1 MLEGTTAWGIA
12 TRTSN
17 MDMVT
22 TEMNS
27 ERTTIA
33 VKSVKTEKN
42 RIDSTFCGLLAWHS
56 KPQNHP
62 KSVCTLTRSLAQRY
76 KSMS

>member
-1 MLEGTTAWGIA
+1 MHTRGLRVLEGTTAWGIA

-33 VKSVKTEKN
+33 VKSVKTESYQCRRVFSITNSKYP
-42 RIDSTFCGLLAWHS
+42 TFFLYLGFIVLQFFL
-56 KPQNHP
+56 
-62 KSVCTLTRSLAQRY
+62 
-76 KSMS
+76 